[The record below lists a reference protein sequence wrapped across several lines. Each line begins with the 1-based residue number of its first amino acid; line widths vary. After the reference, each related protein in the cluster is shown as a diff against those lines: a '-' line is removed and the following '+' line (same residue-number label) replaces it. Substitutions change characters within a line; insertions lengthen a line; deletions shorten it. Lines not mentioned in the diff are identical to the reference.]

1 MTPTT
6 LLIGIVGDSGA
17 GKSTIATAIGQRIG
31 AHRVTAICLDD
42 YHRYDRAERKRR
54 DITALAP
61 EANRLDLMAEHLHAF
76 RRGESVTKPVYRHT
90 DGTFGADEHVT
101 PRGVVIARGLLSFHT
116 DQLRMAFDILVYLDP
131 AEALRL
137 HWKTVRDCAKRGYTA
152 DEVRAHVERRRA
164 DSERF
169 VQPQRAH
176 ADIVIAYAPS
186 ATPGAD
192 APLELRIEERPRAA
206 TAERGTPARAELVG
220 AVLAAAERARWPLAA
235 SDVPRT
241 REPVLP
247 GGVRRETP

>member
-17 GKSTIATAIGQRIG
+17 GKTTIATAIGQRIG

-42 YHRYDRAERKRR
+42 YHRYDRAERMRR

-61 EANRLDLMAEHLHAF
+61 DANRLDLMADHLHAL

-116 DQLRMAFDILVYLDP
+116 ERLRMAFDILVYLDP
-131 AEALRL
+131 AEALRVR
-137 HWKTVRDCAKRGYTA
+137 WKTARDSAKRGYTP
-152 DEVRAHVERRRA
+152 DQVMAHLERRRA
-164 DSERF
+164 DSEQF

-176 ADIVIAYAPS
+176 ADIVIAYGPPETA
-186 ATPGAD
+186 GAA
-192 APLELRIEERPRAA
+192 APLSLRVEERPRAA
-206 TAERGTPARAELVG
+206 TAGGTAARAELVG
-220 AVLAAAERARWPLAA
+220 AVLAAAERARWPLA
-235 SDVPRT
+235 STDLPRPFET
-241 REPVLP
+241 ATPAV
-247 GGVRRETP
+247 VRRDPP